1 MCKLII
7 YIFSGN
13 VSGLLYNNS
22 TLIFFFLNV
31 GTLVH
36 VLQVSGYTS
45 SQPSTTTSASLT
57 TSATGNFDFLSPL
70 TLAGRN
76 NTGAGVEQDSKTL
89 PRHDVVRVP
98 GSILGHDQGNVSET
112 LGGLG
117 GAAAVHKQEQMNS
130 SGSSN
135 NCTTPSLQG
144 ELFETAAANTV
155 QPVVSDTPDQSCS
168 IDVAGVKKAQ
178 LVHVINLNVGSTG
191 VPVLVGTSGSSL
203 LAGNV
208 ASGHSVNLIPAT
220 LPVEVAYQPM
230 VPNVLYQSQVY
241 SG

>member
-1 MCKLII
+1 M
-7 YIFSGN
+7 
-13 VSGLLYNNS
+13 
-22 TLIFFFLNV
+22 
-31 GTLVH
+31 
-36 VLQVSGYTS
+36 LQVSGYTS

-57 TSATGNFDFLSPL
+57 TSTTGNFDFLCPL

-76 NTGAGVEQDSKTL
+76 NTGAGIEQDSKTL
-89 PRHDVVRVP
+89 PRQDVVRVP
-98 GSILGHDQGNVSET
+98 GIILGNDQGNVSET
-112 LGGLG
+112 LAGL
-117 GAAAVHKQEQMNS
+117 KQEQMNS

-155 QPVVSDTPDQSCS
+155 QPVVSNTPDQSCR
-168 IDVAGVKKAQ
+168 IDVAGVKEAQ
-178 LVHVINLNVGSTG
+178 LVRVINLNVGSTG

-203 LAGNV
+203 LTGNV
-208 ASGHSVNLIPAT
+208 ASGHSLNLIPST

-241 SG
+241 SA